1 MRSNESGKL
10 VIEVFKDGMEIV
22 FRFYGYSD
30 EEISTLA
37 QDVDFMQD
45 LMDQCNENGD
55 FAVEAERTL
64 H

>member
-1 MRSNESGKL
+1 MRSIESGKL
-10 VIEVFKDGMEIV
+10 VIEVFKDDMEIV

-30 EEISTLA
+30 KEIRILA

-45 LMDQCNENGD
+45 LMEQCNENGD
-55 FAVEAERTL
+55 FVVEAERTL

>member
-1 MRSNESGKL
+1 MRSIESGKL
-10 VIEVFKDGMEIV
+10 VIEVFKDDMEIV

-30 EEISTLA
+30 KEVSMLA

-45 LMDQCNENGD
+45 LMDQCNESGD
-55 FAVEAERTL
+55 FALETERTV